1 MSVLSILETRFK
13 DLREEISEMEIEYSC
28 KNDDKSKIRKQIQD
42 LAKELEI
49 VESEMT
55 NMEKKIEKM
64 KNAESE
70 MKNTYE
76 NIVNSATMLLD
87 TMDTTTYETNEHV
100 SVEIK
105 EEDEDHDGEE
115 GIIDFDDMNLSID
128 AGCGSVLVDDGDD
141 DILLND

>member
-1 MSVLSILETRFK
+1 MSVLSILEARFK
-13 DLREEISEMEIEYSC
+13 DLREEISKMEIEYAC

-42 LAKELEI
+42 HANDLEI
-49 VESEMT
+49 IESEMI

-70 MKNTYE
+70 MKNTYD

-100 SVEIK
+100 SVEIE
-105 EEDEDHDGEE
+105 EEDDDCDEEDSILGLNSTNLT
-115 GIIDFDDMNLSID
+115 IDTDYGNI
-128 AGCGSVLVDDGDD
+128 LVDDGDD